1 MQIDHPILQFK
12 NVSISYTPGKN
23 AVNHVNADIK
33 KNRITAIMGP
43 SGCGK
48 STLLRAINRM
58 HELYPDIRISGEILM
73 DNRNILKMNPMEV
86 RRMAGMVFQRPN
98 PFSTMSIF
106 DNVIAG
112 YKLNGIRLKKKEKEE
127 IVETCLT
134 NVGLWNEV
142 KDALFKKGTFLSG
155 GQQQRLCIARAL
167 ALKPEVLL
175 MDEPTSALDPIATNR
190 IEELLL
196 ELKKEFT
203 IIIVTH
209 NMSQAARI
217 SDYSM
222 FMYLGELI
230 EYDKTRI
237 MFTNPRDKRTEEYL
251 TGQFG

>member
-98 PFSTMSIF
+98 PFPTMSIF
-106 DNVIAG
+106 DNVIAS

>member
-86 RRMAGMVFQRPN
+86 RRMAGMVVERPT
-98 PFSTMSIF
+98 PCPSLRLF
-106 DNVIAG
+106 DQVLAG
-112 YKLNGIRLKKKEKEE
+112 DHLNGIRRRNKETEE

>member
-1 MQIDHPILQFK
+1 MYYNFSE
-12 NVSISYTPGKN
+12 NISK
-23 AVNHVNADIK
+23 I
-33 KNRITAIMGP
+33 P
-43 SGCGK
+43 SHR
-48 STLLRAINRM
+48 LLAINR
-58 HELYPDIRISGEILM
+58 GEKEGALKIKFEVDEEKIYDFLESKIILS
-73 DNRNILKMNPMEV
+73 D
-86 RRMAGMVFQRPN
+86 
-98 PFSTMSIF
+98 TIF
-106 DNVIAG
+106 
-112 YKLNGIRLKKKEKEE
+112 KEE